1 MSILTVEQ
9 ELCKA
14 RDMFE
19 RTAQWISDAAEDG
32 LRADQAE
39 REIFAQLIQLG
50 HCLLS
55 AFLKQAGDG
64 DEGRQVQDGEQTLK
78 RSEAPKTRPYRSIFG
93 VIELQRYVYA
103 RRAKQKAEYL
113 PVDQK
118 LGLPQGEHSY
128 VLEDWLQRF
137 CVQHAFTNSV
147 ESLADLLGCSVSTR
161 TAERINRDMATHVE
175 SFRMHQPSEESDEE
189 ILVVSADGK
198 GVPMRRPLDQRLAD
212 SDVPAWLRHYRK
224 QQAAEERNETKKR
237 LGKGQKRMQ
246 KQMAYVGAV
255 YSVAPWKREASD
267 VVDELRRQKKSSQ
280 RPRPKNKRVWAE
292 MTDHRE
298 DESWEAQ
305 PRLFAGLAWEVYRR
319 NSGHNRPVVCLMDG
333 QRSLWSMKEQWLR
346 RATGVL
352 DIFHVMERLW
362 KAAYCFHRES
372 SPEAEQFVTH
382 HLQMLLEGKVGYVI
396 GIFRR
401 RLSALK
407 ASKQEALSAVIN
419 YFDNNRQYM
428 QYDDYLAKGYPIGS
442 GVVEGTCRHLV
453 RDRMEGTG
461 MRWELD
467 GAQAM
472 LHTRSVYLNKQ
483 WDQFIEYRIQNEQD
497 TLYAQAA

>member
-1 MSILTVEQ
+1 MTILAVEQ

-14 RDMFE
+14 REMFE
-19 RTAQWISDAAEDG
+19 KTTQWISDAGEDG

-39 REIFAQLIQLG
+39 REIFARLIQLG
-50 HCLLS
+50 HSLLS

-64 DEGRQVQDGEQTLK
+64 DEGPQVQHDELLLK
-78 RSEAPKTRPYRSIFG
+78 RSEAPKTRPYRSVFG
-93 VIELQRYVYA
+93 VIELKRYVYA
-103 RRAKQKAEYL
+103 VRDKQKAEYT

-118 LGLPQGEHSY
+118 LSLPDGEHSY

-137 CVQHAFTNSV
+137 CVQHAFTKSV
-147 ESLADLLGCSVSTR
+147 DSLADLLGCSVSTR

-175 SFRMHQPSEESDEE
+175 SFRMQQTCEESDEA

-212 SDVPAWLRHYRK
+212 SDVPAWLRHHRK
-224 QQAAEERNETKKR
+224 KQAADAGNETKKR
-237 LGKGQKRMQ
+237 LGKGEKRMQ

-255 YSVAPWKREASD
+255 YSIAPWKREATD
-267 VVDELRRQKKSSQ
+267 VVDELRRQKEAAQ
-280 RPRPKNKRVWAE
+280 RPRPKNKKVWAE

-298 DESWEAQ
+298 GEIGEAQ
-305 PRLFAGLAWEVYRR
+305 PRLFAGLAWEIYGRDPER
-319 NSGHNRPVVCLMDG
+319 SRPIVCLMDG
-333 QRSLWSMKEQWLR
+333 QRSLWNVKEQWLR
-346 RATGVL
+346 SATGIL

-372 SPEAEQFVTH
+372 SQEAEQFVTH
-382 HLQMLLEGKVGYVI
+382 NLQMLLEGKVGYVI
-396 GIFRR
+396 GTFRR
-401 RLSALK
+401 RLSKLTK
-407 ASKQEALSAVIN
+407 SKQETLTKVIN

-472 LHTRSVYLNKQ
+472 LDTRSVCLNKQ
-483 WDQFIEYRIQNEQD
+483 WDQFIEHRIQNEQNA
-497 TLYAQAA
+497 LYTQAA